1 MKLGEILKDLRTN
14 KSELTLEKL
23 AYEYDIPKGT
33 LSKIERGKQ
42 KCQFVNL
49 WKISEA
55 IKQKCQFV
63 NLWKISEAIGIK
75 CSDIVKML
83 EDKLGDDF
91 TLIDE

>member
-1 MKLGEILKDLRTN
+1 MQHDNEKLLQLSMKLGEILKDLRTN

-55 IKQKCQFV
+55 I
-63 NLWKISEAIGIK
+63 GIK

-83 EDKLGDDF
+83 EEKLGDDF

>member
-23 AYEYDIPKGT
+23 AYEYDI
-33 LSKIERGKQ
+33 
-42 KCQFVNL
+42 
-49 WKISEA
+49 
-55 IKQKCQFV
+55 
-63 NLWKISEAIGIK
+63 LWKISEAIGIK
-75 CSDIVKML
+75 CSDIIKML

>member
-1 MKLGEILKDLRTN
+1 MQQENEKLLQLSLKLGEILKELRKN
-14 KSELTLEKL
+14 RSELTLEKL
-23 AYEYDIPKGT
+23 AYEYDIPIGT

-55 IKQKCQFV
+55 I
-63 NLWKISEAIGIK
+63 GIR

-83 EDKLGDDF
+83 EEKMGDDF

>member
-1 MKLGEILKDLRTN
+1 MQQQNEKLLQLSLKLGEILKELRKN
-14 KSELTLEKL
+14 RSELTLEKL

-49 WKISEA
+49 WKT
-55 IKQKCQFV
+55 
-63 NLWKISEAIGIK
+63 SEAIGIR

-83 EDKLGDDF
+83 EEKMGDDF